1 MYDPRIGL
9 ANQVAAQLEQ
19 HFGNKLFA
27 TIIPR
32 NVRLAEA
39 PSHGLPVLLLDK
51 ASKGSMAYMQLAAEL
66 LAKHEAVQVTGAQ

>member
-1 MYDPRIGL
+1 MSL
-9 ANQVAAQLEQ
+9 SQQVAAQLEQ

-39 PSHGLPVLLLDK
+39 PSHGLPALLLDK
-51 ASKGSMAYMQLAAEL
+51 ASKGAQAYMQLAAEL
-66 LAKHEAVQVTGAQ
+66 VAKHENTQEASPA